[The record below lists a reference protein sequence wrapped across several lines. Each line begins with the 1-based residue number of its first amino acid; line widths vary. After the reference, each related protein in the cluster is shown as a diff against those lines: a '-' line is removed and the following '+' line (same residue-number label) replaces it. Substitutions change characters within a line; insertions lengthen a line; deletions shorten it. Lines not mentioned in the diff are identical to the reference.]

1 MAIPRR
7 LNSGNRFERS
17 QNRDV
22 KRVVFLSVEGNVTE
36 PQYFGYVKA
45 FQKELGI
52 KSVVELHVLQRQ
64 DTSSSPFKV
73 LELLENYLE
82 IRNNSNFSSEIDKL
96 DFKNYT
102 KEFIQNYL
110 DDKGSLPQ
118 KEVRKFEALLREQ
131 QLDLAYLYFL
141 NKFKGSDNGAHDVFG
156 LVLDRDATNHS
167 PQSLSSLFQQCD
179 EKGYQCFMTTP
190 RFEFW
195 LLLHVSDVATEYADE
210 LSKMLDP
217 SDKSVNIHLLE
228 KTGTNKKIHQKTFE
242 QYFLPNIDNAI
253 ERASS
258 FCTQR
263 DDLLNQLGSNLGE
276 LFSIL
281 RD

>member
-82 IRNNSNFSSEIDKL
+82 IRNNSNFSSEIDKQIS
-96 DFKNYT
+96 KIT
-102 KEFIQNYL
+102 
-110 DDKGSLPQ
+110 Q
-118 KEVRKFEALLREQ
+118 K
-131 QLDLAYLYFL
+131 
-141 NKFKGSDNGAHDVFG
+141 
-156 LVLDRDATNHS
+156 
-167 PQSLSSLFQQCD
+167 SLSKTTWMIRAPFRKKKFVSL
-179 EKGYQCFMTTP
+179 KHS
-190 RFEFW
+190 FE
-195 LLLHVSDVATEYADE
+195 
-210 LSKMLDP
+210 
-217 SDKSVNIHLLE
+217 
-228 KTGTNKKIHQKTFE
+228 
-242 QYFLPNIDNAI
+242 
-253 ERASS
+253 SS
-258 FCTQR
+258 
-263 DDLLNQLGSNLGE
+263 S
-276 LFSIL
+276 SIL
-281 RD
+281 HIYIF

>member
-1 MAIPRR
+1 M
-7 LNSGNRFERS
+7 
-17 QNRDV
+17 
-22 KRVVFLSVEGNVTE
+22 
-36 PQYFGYVKA
+36 
-45 FQKELGI
+45 
-52 KSVVELHVLQRQ
+52 
-64 DTSSSPFKV
+64 
-73 LELLENYLE
+73 
-82 IRNNSNFSSEIDKL
+82 
-96 DFKNYT
+96 
-102 KEFIQNYL
+102 

-156 LVLDRDATNHS
+156 LVLDRDAANHS

>member
-1 MAIPRR
+1 MKSEITAIFLLKSTSLISKITQKSLSKTTWMIRAHFR
-7 LNSGNRFERS
+7 KKKFVSLKHSFE
-17 QNRDV
+17 
-22 KRVVFLSVEGNVTE
+22 
-36 PQYFGYVKA
+36 
-45 FQKELGI
+45 
-52 KSVVELHVLQRQ
+52 
-64 DTSSSPFKV
+64 SSSS
-73 LELLENYLE
+73 
-82 IRNNSNFSSEIDKL
+82 I
-96 DFKNYT
+96 
-102 KEFIQNYL
+102 
-110 DDKGSLPQ
+110 
-118 KEVRKFEALLREQ
+118 LR
-131 QLDLAYLYFL
+131 
-141 NKFKGSDNGAHDVFG
+141 
-156 LVLDRDATNHS
+156 
-167 PQSLSSLFQQCD
+167 
-179 EKGYQCFMTTP
+179 FMTTP

>member
-82 IRNNSNFSSEIDKL
+82 IRNNSTNSNPFADGFLVLSKAQQGVLRVTRRLFGYCRKVAAARYVSSYSKPFGLLPKALPPGCSSEVGQPVYIE
-96 DFKNYT
+96 
-102 KEFIQNYL
+102 KEDI
-110 DDKGSLPQ
+110 G
-118 KEVRKFEALLREQ
+118 
-131 QLDLAYLYFL
+131 LYP
-141 NKFKGSDNGAHDVFG
+141 
-156 LVLDRDATNHS
+156 T
-167 PQSLSSLFQQCD
+167 SSL
-179 EKGYQCFMTTP
+179 
-190 RFEFW
+190 
-195 LLLHVSDVATEYADE
+195 LV
-210 LSKMLDP
+210 
-217 SDKSVNIHLLE
+217 
-228 KTGTNKKIHQKTFE
+228 
-242 QYFLPNIDNAI
+242 FLK
-253 ERASS
+253 
-258 FCTQR
+258 
-263 DDLLNQLGSNLGE
+263 SNLSPFG
-276 LFSIL
+276 
-281 RD
+281 

>member
-1 MAIPRR
+1 MAIPHR

-96 DFKNYT
+96 DFKIT
-102 KEFIQNYL
+102 KSQNYL

-118 KEVRKFEALLREQ
+118 KKFVSLR
-131 QLDLAYLYFL
+131 
-141 NKFKGSDNGAHDVFG
+141 
-156 LVLDRDATNHS
+156 
-167 PQSLSSLFQQCD
+167 
-179 EKGYQCFMTTP
+179 
-190 RFEFW
+190 
-195 LLLHVSDVATEYADE
+195 
-210 LSKMLDP
+210 
-217 SDKSVNIHLLE
+217 
-228 KTGTNKKIHQKTFE
+228 
-242 QYFLPNIDNAI
+242 
-253 ERASS
+253 
-258 FCTQR
+258 
-263 DDLLNQLGSNLGE
+263 
-276 LFSIL
+276 SIL
-281 RD
+281 HIYIFE

>member
-141 NKFKGSDNGAHDVFG
+141 NKSTSNNVVRYSPIFCILVASPIASTRSRILSFK
-156 LVLDRDATNHS
+156 LVLRLN
-167 PQSLSSLFQQCD
+167 SS
-179 EKGYQCFMTTP
+179 
-190 RFEFW
+190 R
-195 LLLHVSDVATEYADE
+195 
-210 LSKMLDP
+210 
-217 SDKSVNIHLLE
+217 
-228 KTGTNKKIHQKTFE
+228 
-242 QYFLPNIDNAI
+242 
-253 ERASS
+253 
-258 FCTQR
+258 
-263 DDLLNQLGSNLGE
+263 
-276 LFSIL
+276 
-281 RD
+281 

>member
-156 LVLDRDATNHS
+156 LVLDRDAANHS

-228 KTGTNKKIHQKTFE
+228 KTGINKKIHQKTFE

-253 ERASS
+253 ERTSS

-263 DDLLNQLGSNLGE
+263 DDLLNQLAVT
-276 LFSIL
+276 
-281 RD
+281 

>member
-36 PQYFGYVKA
+36 PQYFGYV
-45 FQKELGI
+45 
-52 KSVVELHVLQRQ
+52 
-64 DTSSSPFKV
+64 
-73 LELLENYLE
+73 
-82 IRNNSNFSSEIDKL
+82 SSEIDKL

-156 LVLDRDATNHS
+156 LVLDRDAANHS
-167 PQSLSSLFQQCD
+167 PQSLNFGC
-179 EKGYQCFMTTP
+179 CF
-190 RFEFW
+190 
-195 LLLHVSDVATEYADE
+195 
-210 LSKMLDP
+210 
-217 SDKSVNIHLLE
+217 
-228 KTGTNKKIHQKTFE
+228 TFLTL
-242 QYFLPNIDNAI
+242 LPNMLM
-253 ERASS
+253 S
-258 FCTQR
+258 FLKC
-263 DDLLNQLGSNLGE
+263 LILPINL
-276 LFSIL
+276 
-281 RD
+281 